1 MSEKGIVI
9 GLGEF
14 GYYLT
19 LSLAKAGVDLI
30 VIDKN
35 EIRVNRIK
43 NFVTDAIIAD
53 VIIEDDLSGILSHK
67 NLDFAVISIGNLEAS
82 LLATLYFKDMG
93 FKNLYVKAIN
103 EQHLKILK
111 KLKIKN
117 VLFPQKDSAE
127 KLGKI
132 LSLKTIFDYIPI
144 SSNYKL
150 IEVKAIKKISGK
162 TLKELHFRKVYKLS
176 IIAIKKDKDFSF
188 DLTDKTKIEKD
199 NILLVI
205 GTDEAIEKYNKLS
218 EKERKKLSIIR
229 R

>member
-1 MSEKGIVI
+1 MSEKGII
-9 GLGEF
+9 LGLGEF

-30 VIDKN
+30 VIDKD
-35 EIRVNRIK
+35 EIRVNRVK

-53 VIIEDDLSGILSHK
+53 VIVEDDLSMLLSHK
-67 NLDFAVISIGNLEAS
+67 SLDFVVISIGNLEAS
-82 LLATLYFKDMG
+82 LLATLYFKDKG

-132 LSLKTIFDYIPI
+132 LSLKTIYDYIPI

-150 IEVKAIKKISGK
+150 IEVKAIKKIANQ
-162 TLKELHFRKVYKLS
+162 TLKELHFRKTYKLS
-176 IIAIKKDKDFSF
+176 IIAIKKNKDFSF
-188 DLTDKTKIEKD
+188 NLTDKTKIEKD
-199 NILLVI
+199 DILLVI
-205 GTDEAIEKYNKLS
+205 GTDEAIEKYNKIS
-218 EKERKKLSIIR
+218 EKEKKFSLR